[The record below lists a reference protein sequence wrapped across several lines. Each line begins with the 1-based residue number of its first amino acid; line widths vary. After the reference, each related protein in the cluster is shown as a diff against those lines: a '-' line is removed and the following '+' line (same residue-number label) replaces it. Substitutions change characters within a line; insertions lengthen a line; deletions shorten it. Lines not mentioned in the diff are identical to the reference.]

1 MPIQQYLY
9 RLKFPFILIA
19 MLSVFSSCQV
29 DENLEPTQILE
40 ADVAIAIE
48 GAILPN
54 SGGLISQIKS
64 TVLQGISAAALG
76 CNIVKDS
83 TLNQVTDSR
92 NSYSYTW
99 MLENEC
105 DLDKIPFELTSIL
118 KGNRRYLSAQLSA
131 NEKIE
136 TTMYLSR
143 FGNLVNPFNL
153 SLISETEGSYRVGND
168 ILDGYV
174 GKISFVGIDI
184 NVDKTS
190 QEISSGSVNFLF
202 SGAAISGR
210 FFNYDGRINF
220 EGNKRATIVFT
231 NGGNYVLNW

>member
-1 MPIQQYLY
+1 
-9 RLKFPFILIA
+9 
-19 MLSVFSSCQV
+19 MLSVFSACQV
-29 DENLEPTQILE
+29 DENPEPTQILE

-54 SGGLISQIKS
+54 SGGLVSQIQS
-64 TVLQGISAAALG
+64 TVFKGISVTALG
-76 CNIVKDS
+76 CNVLKDS

-99 MLENEC
+99 VLENKC
-105 DLDKIPFELTSIL
+105 DLDKFPFELTSIL

-136 TTMYLSR
+136 TTIYLSGFR
-143 FGNLVNPFNL
+143 NPVNPFNL
-153 SLISETEGSYRVGND
+153 SFISETEGSYRAGND
-168 ILDGYV
+168 IFDGYV

-184 NVDKTS
+184 NVDKIS

-210 FFNYDGRINF
+210 FFNYNGRINF

-231 NGGNYVLNW
+231 NGGNYALNW